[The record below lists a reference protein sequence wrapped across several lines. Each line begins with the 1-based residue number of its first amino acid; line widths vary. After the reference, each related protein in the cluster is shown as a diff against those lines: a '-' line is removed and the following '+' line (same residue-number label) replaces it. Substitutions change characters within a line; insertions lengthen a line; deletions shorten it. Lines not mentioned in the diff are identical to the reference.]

1 MTRLLLASASP
12 ARRATLAAAGIDA
25 LVAVSGVDED
35 LVLAQAAERFGALEP
50 ADAVLVL
57 AHAKAQWVVEHRPAL
72 DAGDAPADGDDAG
85 LGEVSDVVV
94 LGCDSMLELD
104 GEIWGKPADAAEAT
118 ARWQSMRGR
127 SAVLHTGHWLIDD
140 RDPDAGGTRG
150 TLGATSSTV
159 VHFADLTD
167 AEIDAYVA
175 TGEPLAVAGAFTV
188 DGLGGA
194 FVTKIE
200 GDHHGVVGVSLPLLR
215 ELLGELG
222 VTMPDLWRPT
232 ATPAR

>member
-12 ARRATLAAAGIDA
+12 ARRATLVAAGIDP
-25 LVAVSGVDED
+25 LVAVSTVDED
-35 LVLAQAAERFGALEP
+35 AVLVAARERFGDLEP

-57 AHAKAQWVVEHRPAL
+57 AQAKVEDVARTLAAAPPGA
-72 DAGDAPADGDDAG
+72 DAGAGAEDELDDD
-85 LGEVSDVVV
+85 LLL

-104 GEIWGKPADAAEAT
+104 GEIFGKPASAEEAV
-118 ARWQSMRGR
+118 ARWRTMRGR
-127 SAVLHTGHWLIDD
+127 SGVLHTGHWLIDD
-140 RDPDAGGTRG
+140 RPGAADGGRGTGG

-159 VHFADLTD
+159 VHFADVTD

-194 FVTKIE
+194 FVTRIE
-200 GDHHGVVGVSLPLLR
+200 GDHHGVVGLSLPLLR
-215 ELLGELG
+215 ELLGEVG
-222 VTMPDLWRPT
+222 VSLPELWRT
-232 ATPAR
+232 TPRS